1 MNIVFFYFDEMRQDA
16 LSVYNRTYRMHTP
29 NVERIASR
37 GTVYENCF
45 CTSPLCV
52 PSRSSLLTCQYPERT
67 AIYGNEAM
75 FPSFHMD
82 TVPDTFVRILEN
94 HGYSTASFGKTHVP
108 PPLDQFQ
115 VNNPQG
121 GEMDLGLSAQ
131 ERQAL
136 EKITPPGELS
146 FNAASLYPEGKDY
159 QPEAVT
165 QNAIDW
171 IRSQSGPFFI
181 RISYLQPHSPIIL
194 KRGYENLYT
203 DYPEPEAGEEKL
215 SRFESEFGRI
225 CGFSRLDR
233 DSQRKA
239 RAYYYA
245 MVSWLD
251 GEVGKVLDALD
262 SLSLRDNT
270 MIVFSSDHGA
280 LRGECGGGLGKH
292 VFNRNAHAV
301 PLIISHPEEK
311 EGKRSSRLC
320 SNLDIGVTL
329 LSALGIEVPASFQG
343 VDLARQEHEI
353 VFGTIG
359 YGYKSS
365 RAFPMRDLGT
375 MEDGS
380 GWPRRSAARTRRYRL
395 DMNTR
400 INGHRPAAD
409 EEDIFFVDC
418 GLCPQENVNMADR
431 PEYRDTVRE
440 LRQAIL
446 DHVRDCREV
455 PESYVGLPPG
465 LREKSR
471 Q

>member
-165 QNAIDW
+165 QNAIDGSDL
-171 IRSQSGPFFI
+171 RAAPSSSGSHIFSHTPPSFSNAVTRTCT
-181 RISYLQPHSPIIL
+181 RITP
-194 KRGYENLYT
+194 
-203 DYPEPEAGEEKL
+203 
-215 SRFESEFGRI
+215 
-225 CGFSRLDR
+225 
-233 DSQRKA
+233 
-239 RAYYYA
+239 
-245 MVSWLD
+245 
-251 GEVGKVLDALD
+251 
-262 SLSLRDNT
+262 SLRPEKRNSAASRA
-270 MIVFSSDHGA
+270 SSAGSAASADLTETA
-280 LRGECGGGLGKH
+280 GK
-292 VFNRNAHAV
+292 RQG
-301 PLIISHPEEK
+301 LIITRWCHGST
-311 EGKRSSRLC
+311 GRLERC
-320 SNLDIGVTL
+320 WMRWT
-329 LSALGIEVPASFQG
+329 AS
-343 VDLARQEHEI
+343 L
-353 VFGTIG
+353 
-359 YGYKSS
+359 
-365 RAFPMRDLGT
+365 
-375 MEDGS
+375 
-380 GWPRRSAARTRRYRL
+380 
-395 DMNTR
+395 
-400 INGHRPAAD
+400 
-409 EEDIFFVDC
+409 
-418 GLCPQENVNMADR
+418 
-431 PEYRDTVRE
+431 
-440 LRQAIL
+440 
-446 DHVRDCREV
+446 
-455 PESYVGLPPG
+455 
-465 LREKSR
+465 
-471 Q
+471 